1 MEIRLDGSRKHGA
14 RRISGPLSLPALCPH
29 AAIKPCAINCPTN
42 RRTSFDYRPSCG
54 LANALDVSHD
64 GHIRR
69 VKIENAGSPKR
80 RANGF
85 LTKPAPL
92 GKNEALVIGA
102 EGYADGTP
110 TSQAVAAERYL
121 LETVLRRPLLV
132 KAGVHGSTHTSPST
146 DGPQGI

>member
-1 MEIRLDGSRKHGA
+1 LRDQLPDEQKNILRLS
-14 RRISGPLSLPALCPH
+14 
-29 AAIKPCAINCPTN
+29 AIL
-42 RRTSFDYRPSCG
+42 R

-69 VKIENAGSPKR
+69 VKIENAASPKR

-85 LTKPAPL
+85 LTKTAPL

-121 LETVLRRPLLV
+121 LETVLRRPVLV
-132 KAGVHGSTHTSPST
+132 KPASTAQRRPRLPRPSVRA
-146 DGPQGI
+146 